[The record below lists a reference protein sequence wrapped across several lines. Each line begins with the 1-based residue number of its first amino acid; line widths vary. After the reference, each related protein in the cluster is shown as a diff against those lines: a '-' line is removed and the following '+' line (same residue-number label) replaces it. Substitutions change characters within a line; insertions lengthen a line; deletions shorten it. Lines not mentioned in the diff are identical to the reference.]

1 MDKYAQ
7 QRRYF
12 TFYLDCNDCNYWNA
26 VCCMEPVYSPELL
39 SSAMAL
45 FLLFVLPPSAL
56 KLLSAVQSEWPPLE
70 PQPRS
75 EIIHLKAGLPAHAD
89 LTVQPYCCRLW
100 NPTADVTHE
109 KESFQLKWVDRS
121 EERVLVKEGDKDS
134 NHDSDISNWFSVQRN
149 DTCISGNVFIHS
161 SSSHSVF
168 KTAWTGA
175 LFVLGQLF
183 FYHKISCSAKL
194 FTVKQVCIY

>member
-1 MDKYAQ
+1 MKLGSPFINIGINSFFKNGQ

-12 TFYLDCNDCNYWNA
+12 TFYLDCNDCNYWSA

-39 SSAMAL
+39 SSATAL
-45 FLLFVLPPSAL
+45 FLLFVLSPSAL

-100 NPTADVTHE
+100 NPTADVRHE
-109 KESFQLKWVDRS
+109 KENFSTQVARPIWRKS
-121 EERVLVKEGDKDS
+121 SGEGR
-134 NHDSDISNWFSVQRN
+134 W
-149 DTCISGNVFIHS
+149 
-161 SSSHSVF
+161 
-168 KTAWTGA
+168 
-175 LFVLGQLF
+175 
-183 FYHKISCSAKL
+183 
-194 FTVKQVCIY
+194 

>member
-1 MDKYAQ
+1 MDKYTQ
-7 QRRYF
+7 QRRHF
-12 TFYLDCNDCNYWNA
+12 TFYLDCNYWSA
-26 VCCMEPVYSPELL
+26 VCCMEPIYSPELL
-39 SSAMAL
+39 SSTLAL
-45 FLLFVLPPSAL
+45 FLLFVLSPSAL

-89 LTVQPYCCRLW
+89 LTVQPDCCRLW
-100 NPTADVTHE
+100 NPTAGVTHE
-109 KESFQLKWVDRS
+109 KESFQLKWLDRS

-134 NHDSDISNWFSVQRN
+134 NHDSDISNWFSVHRN

-161 SSSHSVF
+161 SSSHSGSSLSFFFFFF

-183 FYHKISCSAKL
+183 FYHKISCSA
-194 FTVKQVCIY
+194 

>member
-12 TFYLDCNDCNYWNA
+12 TFYLDCNDCNYWSA

-39 SSAMAL
+39 SSTMAL
-45 FLLFVLPPSAL
+45 FLLFVLSPSAL

-89 LTVQPYCCRLW
+89 LTVQPDCCRLW

-109 KESFQLKWVDRS
+109 KESFQLEWLGRS

-134 NHDSDISNWFSVQRN
+134 NHDSDISNWFSVHRN

-161 SSSHSVF
+161 SSSSF
-168 KTAWTGA
+168 
-175 LFVLGQLF
+175 LF
-183 FYHKISCSAKL
+183 FQNSMNRSI
-194 FTVKQVCIY
+194 VCIRLVFFSTIKYPALLNYLL